1 MYSAYLNSLSPQQ
14 RQSLI
19 RQLYERQSGNCFICQ
34 QPIDLVLHSDSMQ
47 IDHVIPLKANGRDH
61 PDNFALSHA
70 SCNASK
76 QDSDLQVARVL
87 ARFEQIRNNSN
98 RDDGGVNLDDVLHS
112 FGGSLHKLSAKI
124 SDDKN
129 SLEFS
134 LSEIGDNSI
143 YKVPLFTDELSSFRY
158 CFTILPIEYLHHD
171 DRINPRSIG
180 KNISKL
186 VKEFYLKRPQLH
198 IPLAWISTNDSGK
211 AEIKVFDGQHKAASQ
226 ILLGVRRLPVRVFV
240 NPDIDV
246 LLATNT
252 TAGTSLRQIAFDKSV
267 QRHLGSS
274 LYRDRILKYQ
284 EDRDLS
290 EEDLRFSEK
299 DLVSHFR
306 GESREIKRYI
316 LDNVRDSI
324 RQHPEN
330 RLIDFI
336 DFGGRAKEKP
346 LSYSTIEKTFY
357 SFFIYGDVL
366 DTSLDYKI
374 QAEENPRQLEVNQ
387 IIKLMSIIAEEVFI
401 DRFDF
406 EIGTYRI
413 ENRIQKGE
421 DIPDLHLTAYRMAKE
436 EILYSWLIIIRTVM
450 ESYYAMMGKVV
461 NKAMI
466 MHYNHPELLWKNIR
480 NFVANLRDLPFWVNR
495 DLSLTLFGGKQ
506 VYNFWQKIFESGVT
520 PEGTRI
526 LEEGLNFI
534 EMIKDR

>member
-1 MYSAYLNSLSPQQ
+1 MYSAYLSSLSPHQ
-14 RQSLI
+14 RESLI
-19 RQLYERQSGNCFICQ
+19 KQLFERQSGKCFICQ
-34 QPIDLVLHSDSMQ
+34 QPIDLKLHSDSIQ
-47 IDHVIPLKANGRDH
+47 IDHVVPLKSNGRDH
-61 PDNFALSHA
+61 PDNFALCHA
-70 SCNASK
+70 SCNESK
-76 QDSDLQVARVL
+76 QDNDLQVARAL
-87 ARFEQIRNNSN
+87 ARFEQIRSRSN
-98 RDDGGVNLDDVLHS
+98 RDDGGVNLDDILHS
-112 FGGSLHKLSAKI
+112 FGGSLHRLSARI
-124 SDDKN
+124 SSDEN

-143 YKVPLFTDELSSFRY
+143 YKVPFFTDQLSDFRY

-198 IPLAWISTNDSGK
+198 IPLAWISTNDSEK
-211 AEIKVFDGQHKAASQ
+211 AEVKVFDGQHKAASQ
-226 ILLGVRRLPVRVFV
+226 ILLGVRRLPVRIFV

-252 TAGTSLRQIAFDKSV
+252 NAGTTLRQIAFDKSV

-284 EDRDLS
+284 KDRCLS

-374 QAEENPRQLEVNQ
+374 QVEENPRQLEVNQ
-387 IIKLMSIIAEEVFI
+387 ITKLMSIIAEEIFI

-466 MHYNHPELLWKNIR
+466 MHYNHPELLWRNIR